1 MPSIKALLT
10 LGRISNLPTVWM
22 NVLCAALLSTALTQV
37 QLDLCAVFWVLL
49 AMSCFYTAGMTFN
62 DVFDRHWDAQRQP
75 YRPIPSGRISARG
88 ATILGA
94 GLFAAGFVFLAL
106 ASTAGGVLA
115 GLALAGVIVLY
126 DWLHKRHW
134 STVLL
139 MSLTRL
145 GVYLVTAIALVGE
158 VPGLVWLIGALQM
171 VHTLSVTVVARWEN
185 SRSVDLNFP
194 LIPWMIAA
202 MALVDGVFLALVV
215 HPVWLL
221 VGVGLTAAT
230 RLGQRYVRGD

>member
-1 MPSIKALLT
+1 MPSVKTLLT

-22 NVLCAALLSTALTQV
+22 NVLCAAVLSTTLTQAP
-37 QLDLCAVFWVLL
+37 LDWCAVLWLLL
-49 AMSCFYTAGMTFN
+49 AMSCFYTAGMALN
-62 DVFDRHWDAQRQP
+62 DVFDRHWDAERQP
-75 YRPIPSGRISARG
+75 YRPIPSGRISALG
-88 ATILGA
+88 ATVWGL
-94 GLFAAGFVFLAL
+94 GLFAAGFAFLAL
-106 ASTAGGVLA
+106 TPQVSGMLV
-115 GLALAGVIVLY
+115 GLVLAGVIVLY

-145 GVYLVTAIALVGE
+145 GVYLVTSVALLGE
-158 VPGLVWLIGALQM
+158 VPALVWLIGALQM

-202 MALVDGVFLALVV
+202 MALLDGVFLALVV
-215 HPVWLL
+215 HPIWLL
-221 VGVGLTAAT
+221 VGLGLMGAT
-230 RLGQRYVRGD
+230 RFGQRYVRGD